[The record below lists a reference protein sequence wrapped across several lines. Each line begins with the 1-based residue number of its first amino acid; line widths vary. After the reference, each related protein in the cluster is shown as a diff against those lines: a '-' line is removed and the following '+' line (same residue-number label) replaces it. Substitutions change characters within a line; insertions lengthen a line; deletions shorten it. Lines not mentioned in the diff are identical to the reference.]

1 MSKACRRV
9 VICGAAGRD
18 FHNFNVA
25 FRDDPGVEVVAF
37 TAAQIPGID
46 QRRYPPELAGPR
58 YPDGIP
64 IVAEAELE
72 SLCRQQ
78 SVSEVVF
85 AYSDVSYT
93 SVMEVAVR
101 VLAAGPGFRLLGPD
115 ETMLKA
121 DVPVIAVCAVR
132 TGCGKSQTARFLSG
146 ELVKGGR
153 RVAVVRHPMPYGNI
167 AAQRVQR
174 FASMADMDA
183 AGCTLEEREEYEPHV
198 AAGGVV
204 YAGADYRA
212 ILERAERDV
221 DVLVWDGGNN
231 DFSFMRPD
239 FHIVVVDALRP
250 NQLDTHYPGAAVL
263 RTADLVVVNKIRSA
277 TTEQLE
283 QVNSGLDR
291 IVPGVPRVLAA
302 SPVVLDHSER
312 LAGARVLVVE
322 DGPTITHGGMPTGA
336 GYEAVRNLPLAEVI
350 DPRTCATG
358 SIAAL
363 YESYPHIGPV
373 LPAMGYGS
381 AQLEEL
387 RATVARSGADF
398 VVAGTPIDLAR
409 ALETDIP
416 VLRAR
421 YAYHDAGSPGLMD
434 HVEKFLRQMLN
445 GRR

>member
-1 MSKACRRV
+1 MSQERRRV

-25 FRDDPGVEVVAF
+25 FRDDPQVQVVAF

-46 QRRYPPELAGPR
+46 RRRYPAELAGSR
-58 YPDGIP
+58 YPEGIP
-64 IVAEAELE
+64 IIPEAELE
-72 SLCRQQ
+72 SVCRQQ
-78 SVSEVVF
+78 SVSEVIF
-85 AYSDVSYT
+85 AYSDVSYAA
-93 SVMEVAVR
+93 VMEVASR
-101 VLAAGPGFRLLGPD
+101 VLATGAGFELLGPD
-115 ETMLKA
+115 ATMLKA
-121 DVPVIAVCAVR
+121 GVPVIAVCAVR
-132 TGCGKSQTARFLSG
+132 TGCGKSQTARFVSS
-146 ELVKGGR
+146 ELVRGGR
-153 RVAVVRHPMPYGNI
+153 RVAVMRHPMPYGNI

-204 YAGADYRA
+204 YAGADYGA
-212 ILERAERDV
+212 VLEQAEQGV

-231 DFSFMRPD
+231 DFSFIRPD

-250 NQLDTHYPGAAVL
+250 EQLDTHYPGAAVL
-263 RTADLVVVNKIRSA
+263 RTADLVVVNKVRSA
-277 TTEQLE
+277 SADQLD
-283 QVNSGLDR
+283 QVSAGLDR

-302 SPVVLDHSER
+302 SPVVLDEPER
-312 LAGARVLVVE
+312 LTGARVLVVE

-336 GYEAVRNLPLAEVI
+336 GYRAVHELPVARII
-350 DPRTCATG
+350 DPRTCAAG

-363 YESYPHIGPV
+363 YDRYPHIGPI
-373 LPAMGYGS
+373 LPAMGYGP
-381 AQLEEL
+381 AQLDEL
-387 RATVARSGADF
+387 RETVARSGADY

-421 YAYHDAGSPGLMD
+421 YSYVDAGSPGLMD
-434 HVEKFLRQMLN
+434 HVKDFLDERI
-445 GRR
+445 